1 MSSLAI
7 RSDLFKGSLFSRL
20 LLTWSSPKVIGLELH
35 PLGQLNMWGSL
46 LEEFFFSFFLFFFS
60 FFSLGEIRILEQL
73 HQLVHK
79 IPFILHLKPTFSILH
94 HHFYKIPTSVY
105 LFYKIFH

>member
-20 LLTWSSPKVIGLELH
+20 LLTCSSPKVTGLELH

-46 LEEFFFSFFLFFFS
+46 LELRRVFFFFFSFFP
-60 FFSLGEIRILEQL
+60 LGEIRIL
-73 HQLVHK
+73 
-79 IPFILHLKPTFSILH
+79 
-94 HHFYKIPTSVY
+94 
-105 LFYKIFH
+105 

>member
-20 LLTWSSPKVIGLELH
+20 LLTCSSPKVIGLELH

-46 LEEFFFSFFLFFFS
+46 LEEFFSFFLF
-60 FFSLGEIRILEQL
+60 LWGR
-73 HQLVHK
+73 
-79 IPFILHLKPTFSILH
+79 
-94 HHFYKIPTSVY
+94 
-105 LFYKIFH
+105 

>member
-35 PLGQLNMWGSL
+35 PLGQLNMWGNL
-46 LEEFFFSFFLFFFS
+46 LEEFFFFFFFGGDQNIIIEEKS
-60 FFSLGEIRILEQL
+60 REKTQSRREVMPQVTTKVQILPPINKFL
-73 HQLVHK
+73 INYTK
-79 IPFILHLKPTFSILH
+79 
-94 HHFYKIPTSVY
+94 
-105 LFYKIFH
+105 